1 LITGAT
7 FGGPQ
12 AAFVTKYG
20 GDGALYDING
30 VTFSLNVDSGVDG
43 KPHVVS
49 MLVYRSEVSTWTMA
63 QAQTICRPFL
73 PPDVIFQRQT
83 TSSNGGLKY
92 VYTSL
97 QLAHTFAQSSP
108 WHDPTGGVGLTYELH
123 DGGVYQ
129 CELDESP

>member
-1 LITGAT
+1 MLTKRAIVAHRGHPACIPLPK
-7 FGGPQ
+7 GRRPQ
-12 AAFVTKYG
+12 PG
-20 GDGALYDING
+20 RL
-30 VTFSLNVDSGVDG
+30 VDG